1 MIKKLSKPKENELV
15 VCTVKDVLSNSAWCE
30 ILEYPE
36 YKGLIN
42 ANEVPS
48 VYDIKEVL
56 KVGKRY
62 VAKILKIDEEKKI
75 VELSIKRVKDFEEK
89 AKWEEFKKEQRAI
102 KIFELLGKKYNKSL
116 DEIFDEVGNKILEKY
131 GSLYDFISKALEN
144 KEYLEE
150 IPKKYRR
157 DFEEIIENLKKR
169 KKVKISFILTAQS
182 FKKRIDEIKNI
193 LDKLES
199 VCDVK
204 YLGAGKYLLVKFS
217 ENPKKDEKN
226 IIKNLEKLKGEFEIF
241 SYEKVEKV

>member
-15 VCTVKDVLSNSAWCE
+15 ICTVRDILSNSAWCE
-30 ILEYPE
+30 ISEYPE

-48 VYDIKEVL
+48 AYDIKEVL
-56 KVGKRY
+56 KVGKQY

-75 VELSIKRVKDFEEK
+75 IELSIKRVKDFEEK
-89 AKWEEFKKEQRAI
+89 TKWEEFKKERRAM

-116 DEIFDEVGNKILEKY
+116 DEILNEIGNKILEKY

-144 KEYLEE
+144 RECLKE
-150 IPKKYRR
+150 IPKKYRK
-157 DFEEIIENLKKR
+157 DLEEIIENLKKR
-169 KKVKISFILTAQS
+169 KKIKISFILTAQS

-193 LDKLES
+193 LNKLES
-199 VCDVK
+199 ICDIK

-217 ENPKKDEKN
+217 EDPKKDEKN
-226 IIKNLEKLKGEFEIF
+226 IVENLEKLRNEFEIF